1 MAMATVFTVA
11 TPYGIRYR
19 QLQQYLAAME
29 HRQLHKRPTKVKTT
43 RSFVL
48 PVAPIR
54 RMMMDTMSLGKD
66 GGGRSG
72 KQAWVI
78 GAIDP
83 SSKWAHAEI
92 FQGTAPTQEEPRE

>member
-1 MAMATVFTVA
+1 MS
-11 TPYGIRYR
+11 TPYGIKYR

-54 RMMMDTMSLGKD
+54 RMMMDTMSLGK
-66 GGGRSG
+66 GGGL
-72 KQAWVI
+72 
-78 GAIDP
+78 
-83 SSKWAHAEI
+83 
-92 FQGTAPTQEEPRE
+92 